1 MSADKFDKELSELYQ
16 QRKQQTI
23 VPELELSTAANKQQS
38 NQRSP
43 FHMLALLLAG
53 GIASFG
59 IMAMVNYFAKPDVHG
74 SLDQYKKHSVKIIE
88 LAPDKIEPNVLPP
101 TPPLPPKPEH
111 TAPASTST
119 LEHTADII
127 AVEKPNIALEHS
139 INDAIN
145 VPNIAQPTSQPAPI
159 HKVMPEYPKSAVFAR
174 QSGTVK
180 LAYRINEQGQV
191 VDIISFNERSHRAL
205 EKSAKQALA
214 KWQFSPQ
221 AHSDKTLE
229 VMFEFNLDN

>member
-1 MSADKFDKELSELYQ
+1 MSADKFDKELSDLYQ

-23 VPELELSTAANKQQS
+23 VPEVELSAAANKQQT

-43 FHMLALLLAG
+43 LHMLALLLAG
-53 GIASFG
+53 GVASFG

-74 SLDQYKKHSVKIIE
+74 TLDQYKKHSVKIIE
-88 LAPDKIEPNVLPP
+88 LAPDKIEPNILPP

-111 TAPASTST
+111 LAPASTSP

-127 AVEKPNIALEHS
+127 AVEKPSIEIDNA
-139 INDAIN
+139 INDTLD
-145 VPNIAQPTSQPAPI
+145 VPDIAQPKSQPVPI